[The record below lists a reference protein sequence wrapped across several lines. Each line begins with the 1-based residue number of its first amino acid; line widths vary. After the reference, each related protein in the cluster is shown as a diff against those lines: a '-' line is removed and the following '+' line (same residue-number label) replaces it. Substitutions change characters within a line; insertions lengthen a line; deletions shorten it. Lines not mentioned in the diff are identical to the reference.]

1 MVTVRRG
8 VAMGAMRGINDRDVG
23 FVADFPDE
31 VALGPVYLRL
41 TEVEEKVALSLK
53 IIVTFTR
60 IKSTQSS

>member
-8 VAMGAMRGINDRDVG
+8 VAIGAMRGINDRDAGV
-23 FVADFPDE
+23 VADFPDE

-53 IIVTFTR
+53 
-60 IKSTQSS
+60 